1 MENNLI
7 LVPIPLPELLQQLR
21 EIIRQEISA
30 GQTAGTT
37 EKLLSVKEACQM
49 FQPAV
54 SPQTLHTWTKS
65 GLIPMQKIGGKNYYK
80 LSDVLSAGTVLKR
93 YKHTTT

>member
-1 MENNLI
+1 MDNNFV
-7 LVPIPLPELLQQLR
+7 LVPIPLPDLLQQLR
-21 EIIRQEISA
+21 EIIRQEIA
-30 GQTAGTT
+30 GTTAGTT
-37 EKLLSVKEACQM
+37 EKLLSVKEACQI
-49 FQPAV
+49 FQPAI